1 MKQDPIQSHNQRH
14 QSIENLERAIKKLSL
29 ALHAPISIS
38 SDKYSVVSRGRGIS
52 YFKLIENQLVPIP
65 GKLLGD
71 EERINLL
78 MDLGRELLT
87 IARHNKQLQSH
98 KN

>member
-1 MKQDPIQSHNQRH
+1 MNQDPIQSHNPRH
-14 QSIENLERAIKKLSL
+14 QSIENLERAIKKLTR
-29 ALHAPISIS
+29 ALHAPISIT
-38 SDKYSVVSRGRGIS
+38 SDKYSVVSRERGVS
-52 YFKLIENQLVPIP
+52 YFKLIGGQLVPIP

-71 EERINLL
+71 EERMNLL

-87 IARHNKQLQSH
+87 IARHNKQIQNH